1 MTTMADQSQ
10 APAVFASATSGGAH
24 LASKTYFAEAKEP
37 PPTVPRSDKES
48 SPLRGLRIA
57 IKSNI
62 AVKGFRTVA
71 GCAAL
76 AAEAPALED
85 APVVARLRESGLA
98 IIATTVMDELAYG
111 FTGRNAHFGYVPN
124 PHDVDRISGGS
135 SSGAAAAIAAG
146 MLDLAVGTDTNGSVR
161 IPAALCGV
169 WGLRPTT
176 GSVSAEGTVPL
187 STTLDI
193 PGPLANSAA
202 YLTALASALGISISA
217 ASPKDIRIARVSGF
231 PATPVTPAVAQ
242 AIDSFASSIGV
253 TDQVATPW
261 AAAARAGA
269 QIMTAFEAAVAHRQI
284 LTDRSDLIGRLT
296 RNRLIAG
303 ACLPPDA
310 YKRAVDLRA
319 ALRQRIESLF
329 EGHDILMLP
338 TVASEAPLANAEM
351 LETDGIIEPV
361 NAALGRCTIAFS
373 FLGLP
378 ALSVPI
384 RAKTAKGLPVGAQ
397 FVGRPGTDDVL
408 LALGEGLEA
417 AGLAAAHVVS
427 KQA

>member
-1 MTTMADQSQ
+1 
-10 APAVFASATSGGAH
+10 
-24 LASKTYFAEAKEP
+24 
-37 PPTVPRSDKES
+37 
-48 SPLRGLRIA
+48 
-57 IKSNI
+57 
-62 AVKGFRTVA
+62 VKGFQTTA

-76 AAEAPALED
+76 LAEAPALED
-85 APVVARLRESGLA
+85 APVVARLRQSGLR
-98 IIATTVMDELAYG
+98 IVATTVMDELAYG
-111 FTGRNAHFGYVPN
+111 FTGRNTQFGYVPN
-124 PHDVDRISGGS
+124 PHDENRISGGS

-146 MLDLAVGTDTNGSVR
+146 LLDLAIGTDTNGSVR

-176 GSVSAEGTVPL
+176 GSLPAEGVVPL

-193 PGPLANSAA
+193 PGPLASTAA
-202 YLTALASALGISISA
+202 YLTALASALGIPIDPA
-217 ASPKDIRIARVSGF
+217 APKDIRIARVSGF
-231 PATPVTPAVAQ
+231 PGTPVTPAVAQ
-242 AIDSFASSIGV
+242 AIDSFAYSLGL

-269 QIMTAFEAAVAHRQI
+269 QVMTAFEAAVAHRQI
-284 LTDRSDLIGRLT
+284 LMDRSDLIGRLT

-303 ACLPPDA
+303 ACLTLDA
-310 YKRAVDLRA
+310 YQRAKDLRF

-329 EGHDILMLP
+329 EGHDVLMLP

-351 LETDGIIEPV
+351 LETGGIVEPV

-384 RAKTAKGLPVGAQ
+384 RVKTTCGLPVGAQ
-397 FVGRPGTDDVL
+397 FVGRPGADHVL
-408 LALGEGLEA
+408 LALGQRLEA
-417 AGLAAAHVVS
+417 AGLASAHIVS
-427 KQA
+427 KHA